1 MPSPPPLLHISLTIC
16 ICTLCLHLFVPEWM
30 SASSN
35 FLSISAR
42 WKVVVLSCILG
53 LLFGTHCLFIVEML
67 QLSIFSSLLC
77 KPLSSTSKNLIAVSH
92 LISAV
97 SVSVSEWVSVCV
109 CVYVCVRARVCV
121 CLCVSVCTCACTC
134 CCLCVC
140 VCVCVCACVYVW
152 ACMWVH
158 TCVCVC
164 VCVCA
169 YVCVCVIMG
178 IYTSVCADV
187 HACTCRWS
195 FFSALM
201 FH

>member
-53 LLFGTHCLFIVEML
+53 LLFGTHCLFIIEML

-109 CVYVCVRARVCV
+109 CVYVCVCV
-121 CLCVSVCTCACTC
+121 CALRVCVSVCTCACTC
-134 CCLCVC
+134 CVCVWSCASTSLCVR
-140 VCVCVCACVYVW
+140 
-152 ACMWVH
+152 
-158 TCVCVC
+158 
-164 VCVCA
+164 
-169 YVCVCVIMG
+169 
-178 IYTSVCADV
+178 DV
-187 HACTCRWS
+187 HACTCS
-195 FFSALM
+195 DPSVLQLM